1 MAIYH
6 CSIKIGSKSKGQ
18 SAIAASAYRS
28 GEKLIDKQTG
38 TVSDYTR
45 KSGIVHS
52 EVSLCANAPEA
63 YSNREVLWNAVHDI
77 EKANN
82 AQLWREFEVALPQEL
97 DRTQQ
102 INTVRDFVN
111 QLTEQGMCADWSLHD
126 KGDGNPHAHI
136 MATMRSITEDGKWA
150 PKSRKVYDLDEN
162 GERIFQKVDKSG
174 RKQYKNHKEDFN
186 DWNKPERVEEW
197 RAKWAECCNDRLSEH
212 DRIDHRSYK
221 RQGIEQEPTVHEG
234 YVARK
239 IERNGDVSER
249 CELNRNI
256 REYNRC
262 TSKMAQI
269 AESLKNIAIIIQNI
283 REEIRKEGLF
293 NGLSELF
300 HRANNRTTK
309 RTVERNS
316 GREGQLTRAD
326 DSSTNTDTEAF
337 IREARAN
344 LACLDAR
351 EEAAREIRQNYA
363 KGNGAVGTSDGDT
376 GVQAVNNFIDETER
390 DIERIKAERYRE
402 KLRAEQEKL
411 KLKNGKAPSHSL
423 DRYRIEES
431 PEENRRN
438 DSGYER

>member
-316 GREGQLTRAD
+316 GREG
-326 DSSTNTDTEAF
+326 
-337 IREARAN
+337 
-344 LACLDAR
+344 
-351 EEAAREIRQNYA
+351 
-363 KGNGAVGTSDGDT
+363 
-376 GVQAVNNFIDETER
+376 
-390 DIERIKAERYRE
+390 
-402 KLRAEQEKL
+402 
-411 KLKNGKAPSHSL
+411 
-423 DRYRIEES
+423 
-431 PEENRRN
+431 
-438 DSGYER
+438 